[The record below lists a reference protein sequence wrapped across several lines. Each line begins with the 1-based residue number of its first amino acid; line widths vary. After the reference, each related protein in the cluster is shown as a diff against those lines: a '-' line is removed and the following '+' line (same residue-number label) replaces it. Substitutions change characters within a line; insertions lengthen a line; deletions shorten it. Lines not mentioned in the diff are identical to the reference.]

1 MTDRRT
7 GLRFEIVGRLR
18 GTVAAEEALRLRN
31 VSVGGALVETP
42 WPLSVDS
49 IHRVRLES
57 ERHHTMLQARV
68 RHVRASE
75 DSDRYVVGF
84 EFVAIDPRAAEQLEH
99 LVSRQLSMERHVERA

>member
-1 MTDRRT
+1 M
-7 GLRFEIVGRLR
+7 
-18 GTVAAEEALRLRN
+18 AADEALRLRN

-57 ERHHTMLQARV
+57 ERHHAMLQARV

-75 DSDRYVVGF
+75 DSERYIVGF
-84 EFVAIDPRAAEQLEH
+84 EFVGIDPRVADQLQQ
-99 LVSRQLSMERHVERA
+99 LVSRQLSMRAHVERA